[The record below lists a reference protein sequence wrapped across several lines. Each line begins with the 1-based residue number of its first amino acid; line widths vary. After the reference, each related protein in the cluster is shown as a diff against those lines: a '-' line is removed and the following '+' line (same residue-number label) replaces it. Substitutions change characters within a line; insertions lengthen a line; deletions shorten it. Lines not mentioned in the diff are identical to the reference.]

1 MAGGTRAALRESQS
15 RSRFFPKESQLD
27 GNVEG
32 HLEQRFRRLEPQAED
47 WGCKGERE
55 RAGAGGAGRGHA
67 QAAGT
72 WGGCRPAETGA
83 GRSGSS
89 PELGGPGLGAVTSH
103 G

>member
-15 RSRFFPKESQLD
+15 CSCFFPKESQLD

-55 RAGAGGAGRGHA
+55 NWSWGCGE
-67 QAAGT
+67 GT
-72 WGGCRPAETGA
+72 RPG
-83 GRSGSS
+83 SGQ
-89 PELGGPGLGAVTSH
+89 PGEGVAPQRPGLGAAEARLSWGARVWAP
-103 G
+103 